1 MTETSR
7 PVRFPSRSFIVIEGP
22 NGTGKTTVAHAL
34 AERLGTHQG
43 ILVEE
48 TREPSDTALGR
59 AVRELEASMPPMA
72 LALAC
77 AADRIDHLARK
88 IEPSLAR
95 AAIVVCDRFL
105 PSSLVLQH
113 LDGLSLEEIWQLNA
127 GVRSPDMTVYLEA
140 APETLRERLARRPRH
155 SRFEESTAT
164 EVELDLYRDARDFLA
179 QRGWPHIVVSTE
191 GREANAVAT
200 EIERRLRD

>member
-1 MTETSR
+1 VTETSR
-7 PVRFPSRSFIVIEGP
+7 PVRFPRSFIVIEGP
-22 NGTGKTTVAHAL
+22 NGTGKTTVASAL
-34 AERLGTHQG
+34 AGRLRAHQRN
-43 ILVEE
+43 LVQE

-59 AVRELEASMPPMA
+59 AVRQLEASMPPMA

-77 AADRIDHLARK
+77 AADRIDHLARE

-105 PSSLVLQH
+105 PSSLVLQR
-113 LDGLSLEEIWQLNA
+113 LDGLSLKEIWQINA
-127 GVRSPDMTVYLEA
+127 GVRSPDLTVYLEA
-140 APETLRERLARRPRH
+140 APETLRERLGRRPRR

-164 EVELDLYRDARDFLA
+164 EVELDLYREAREFLA
-179 QRGWPHIVVSTE
+179 RHGWPHLLISTE
-191 GREANAVAT
+191 GREADDVAA